1 MEEKEVENRSIRC
14 VGCLYWDW
22 NRYHLARF
30 GADFEELA
38 VIEMFYLLQMI
49 SHGY

>member
-22 NRYHLARF
+22 NRYHFDKLAGQPVRLKF
-30 GADFEELA
+30 NLEKTKLYSVWVD
-38 VIEMFYLLQMI
+38 
-49 SHGY
+49 